1 VIKSTLQFGFHAWG
15 NPRKIFAIFSFWFWD
30 HVSPRQSQVRATGTE
45 DADPRL
51 ALPCAQPLNGVRY
64 AAWRTLIGD
73 DSQPMKKT
81 GTYDAAVGTNAHKN
95 AGWRQPALLPPRGF
109 EPLSESA
116 QLAIRQAVTESGE
129 SVLAFCLALLS
140 AEECDLAA
148 IVAAW
153 PCLSESIRARILGL
167 VEGATASAA
176 KG

>member
-1 VIKSTLQFGFHAWG
+1 MI
-15 NPRKIFAIFSFWFWD
+15 
-30 HVSPRQSQVRATGTE
+30 
-45 DADPRL
+45 PRL
-51 ALPCAQPLNGVRY
+51 WLFNFSSVVTFEGLSERSREKDARPIR
-64 AAWRTLIGD
+64 AAAPHT
-73 DSQPMKKT
+73 
-81 GTYDAAVGTNAHKN
+81 
-95 AGWRQPALLPPRGF
+95 PPRGF

-116 QLAIRQAVTESGE
+116 QLAIRQAVTESSE

-153 PCLSESIRARILGL
+153 PCLPESIRARILGL